1 MKKIRGYTQGA
12 FDTFHI
18 GHLNLIKAAAKLC
31 DELTVGVNT
40 DELIEEY
47 KLKKP
52 LIPLEER
59 MAIVEA
65 LKYVDGVVPAETL
78 DKEIMHDKIGF
89 DRIFIGDD
97 WKGSERWR
105 ETEKK
110 MALRGVEVIY
120 LRHTDGISS
129 SILREKITEEIGS
142 DGK

>member
-18 GHLNLIKAAAKLC
+18 GHLNLIKAASELC
-31 DELTVGVNT
+31 DELVVGVNT

-47 KLKKP
+47 KFKKP

-65 LKYVDGVVPAETL
+65 LKYVDGVVSAETL
-78 DKEIMHDKIGF
+78 DKEIMYDKIGF

-97 WKGSERWR
+97 WKGNERWR
-105 ETEKK
+105 KTEEK

-120 LRHTDGISS
+120 LRHTEGISS
-129 SILREKITEEIGS
+129 SILREKITEGTDS